1 MSQNALY
8 DTNPGCR
15 ACNLYHNQ
23 KPLIEPLRASQV
35 ICVGL
40 SAKLKSNNDE
50 TPLDPRTVSG
60 KIIKAIEDKV
70 GFQFYKTNLVKCAPL
85 NQCGKLR
92 YPTSEEVSFCIPQ
105 LKGEIEEIRPKV
117 VLLLGQKVSKGIE
130 KHRNIKIP
138 DFPGYQYQAINHNG
152 VKYIAIQHPSYI
164 YVYKRKE
171 LQQYIDAVADIICK
185 EITDAE

>member
-1 MSQNALY
+1 MSQNDLHGV
-8 DTNPGCR
+8 NPGCQT
-15 ACNLYHNQ
+15 CNLCCNQ
-23 KPLIEPLRASQV
+23 LPLTEPLRASQV

-40 SAKLKSNNDE
+40 SAKLKSHDNE

-85 NQCGKLR
+85 NQYGILR
-92 YPTSEEVSFCIPQ
+92 YPTSKEVSCCIPH
-105 LKGEIEEIRPKV
+105 LKGEIAEVNPKI